1 MAPSRHRSSHSH
13 GSRSRKLA
21 AAATETGVLVVDNH
35 PSQRALM
42 RQMLADL
49 EVTDVDTAASAEQA
63 YKMLGTKPYGI
74 VLCDHRLA
82 GKSTGLHLL
91 EIVREDRK
99 IPADTIFIM
108 VSSDAGY
115 ATVAASSEHKPD
127 AYLLKPVSLATLRAR
142 LDHIFERRSVFGA
155 VQKLRDKGWLDRAVS
170 ACEDI
175 AGGGGPWASQ
185 ALQLQVELL
194 QELGQDLKA
203 LELCRRLSTTG
214 RQDVRWTALAMAR
227 SHMARGEY
235 RQAHDLLQGL
245 ADQKHALLQAETFDL
260 LARCKERL
268 GQPDGALD
276 TLRHAADRV
285 PSRSRLRQLGDLAQ
299 RYHRDDL
306 ARDCMSRLV
315 RDNRGTIGAQSRDL
329 VRLAEMMVHG
339 DDVQAGMAL
348 LDEAQALEAS
358 GVESATN
365 IQAVR
370 CMALV
375 RSGDETQAREALR
388 AAEAILVHPS
398 CNDSTMWLLKA
409 KILVGERDEALAIM
423 EQMLENGIDRLTCAD
438 RVAQVLRETRLD
450 HLIEPMM
457 TRVRERVMHQR
468 LTQARELIR
477 QEKTEEAFQTVES
490 LARAFPGDPEVLL
503 QAAQI
508 ACVCIKLHGRIDLAK
523 VAQNHIERLEREHP
537 RHPGVDRVRQYFDR
551 AMD

>member
-1 MAPSRHRSSHSH
+1 MSPSRHRSHTAH
-13 GSRSRKLA
+13 VGRSRKLA
-21 AAATETGVLVVDNH
+21 AASAETGVLVVDNH

-99 IPADTIFIM
+99 IPPDTIFIM

-142 LDHIFERRSVFGA
+142 LEHIFERRTVFGA
-155 VQKLRDKGWLDRAVS
+155 VQKLRDKGWLDRAAS

-175 AGGGGPWASQ
+175 AADGGPWASQ
-185 ALQLQVELL
+185 ALQVQVELL

-203 LELCRRLSTTG
+203 LELCRRLSAG
-214 RQDVRWTALAMAR
+214 RQEMRWIPLAMAR
-227 SHMARGEY
+227 SHMTRGEY
-235 RQAHDLLQGL
+235 RQAHDILQGL
-245 ADQKHALLQAETFDL
+245 TDQKHALLQAETFDL
-260 LARCKERL
+260 LARCKELL
-268 GQPDGALD
+268 GQADSAID
-276 TLRHAADRV
+276 TLKHAADRV
-285 PSRSRLRQLGDLAQ
+285 PSRNRLRQLGDLAQ
-299 RYHRDDL
+299 RYHRDEL

-339 DDVQAGMAL
+339 DDVQSGMDL

-358 GVESATN
+358 GLESATN

-370 CMALV
+370 CMALA
-375 RSGDETQAREALR
+375 RSGNEEQAREALR
-388 AAEAILVHPS
+388 AAEAMLANAS

-409 KILVGERDEALAIM
+409 KIMLGEQDEALAIM
-423 EQMLENGIDRLTCAD
+423 ERMLENGIDRLTCAD

-450 HLIEPMM
+450 HMIEPMM
-457 TRVRERVMHQR
+457 ARVRERVTNAR

-503 QAAQI
+503 QATQI
-508 ACVCIKLHGRIDLAK
+508 ACVCIKLHGRVDLAK

>member
-1 MAPSRHRSSHSH
+1 MSPSRHRSHTAH
-13 GSRSRKLA
+13 AGRSRKLEA
-21 AAATETGVLVVDNH
+21 ASAETGVLVVDNH

-99 IPADTIFIM
+99 IPPDTIFIM

-127 AYLLKPVSLATLRAR
+127 AYLLKPVSPATLRAR
-142 LDHIFERRSVFGA
+142 LEHIYERRAVFGA
-155 VQKLRDKGWLDRAVS
+155 VQKLRDKGWLDRAAS

-175 AGGGGPWASQ
+175 AADGGPWASQ
-185 ALQLQVELL
+185 ALQVQVELM
-194 QELGQDLKA
+194 QEMGQDLKA
-203 LELCRRLSTTG
+203 MELCRRLSAG
-214 RQDVRWTALAMAR
+214 RQEMRWIPLAMAR
-227 SHMARGEY
+227 SHMTRGEY
-235 RQAHDLLQGL
+235 RQAHDILQGL

-260 LARCKERL
+260 LARCKELL
-268 GQPDGALD
+268 GQADGAID
-276 TLRHAADRV
+276 TLKHAADRV
-285 PSRSRLRQLGDLAQ
+285 PSRNRLRQLGDLAQ
-299 RYHRDDL
+299 RYHRDEL

-339 DDVQAGMAL
+339 DDVQSGMDL

-358 GVESATN
+358 GLESATN

-370 CMALV
+370 CMALA
-375 RSGDETQAREALR
+375 RSGNEEQAREALR
-388 AAEAILVHPS
+388 AAEAMLANAS

-409 KILVGERDEALAIM
+409 KIMLGEQDEALAIM
-423 EQMLENGIDRLTCAD
+423 ERMLENGIDRLTCAD

-457 TRVRERVMHQR
+457 ARVRERVTNAR

-508 ACVCIKLHGRIDLAK
+508 ACVCIKLHGRADLAK